1 MRAEA
6 PTRSEIRD
14 TATEVFGRSEFLR
27 RKGLL
32 QRLWE
37 WLLDRL
43 PQLEMRPGATG
54 GFAPLANLL
63 LYLLLVA
70 LAVAVVVA
78 VVVVVRSGRWRRRRA
93 EPEPDVVDEPTR
105 PPRAWRRD
113 AEAAEAEGRW
123 KDAVRYRFRELVA
136 ELAERRVVAAVAG
149 RTCGELRQEVRLRAP
164 EAAAGFDDACW
175 LFEGPWYGDLPTGPE
190 ENRRL
195 RALITEVLD
204 AAPSRE
210 DLPSVE
216 MSEAMVL
223 S

>member
-1 MRAEA
+1 MRAETPSRA
-6 PTRSEIRD
+6 EIRD
-14 TATEVFGRSEFLR
+14 TATEVFGRSEFVR

-43 PQLEMRPGATG
+43 PQVEMRPGATG
-54 GFAPLANLL
+54 GFAPLVNLL

-93 EPEPDVVDEPTR
+93 EPDPEVVDEPTR
-105 PPRAWRRD
+105 PPRAWRRE

-136 ELAERRVVAAVAG
+136 ELTERRVVAEVAG

-164 EAAAGFDDACW
+164 EAAAGFDEASW

-195 RALITEVLD
+195 RALMAEILD
-204 AAPSRE
+204 TAPNRE
-210 DLPSVE
+210 DLPPVE
-216 MSEAMVL
+216 TAEAVVL